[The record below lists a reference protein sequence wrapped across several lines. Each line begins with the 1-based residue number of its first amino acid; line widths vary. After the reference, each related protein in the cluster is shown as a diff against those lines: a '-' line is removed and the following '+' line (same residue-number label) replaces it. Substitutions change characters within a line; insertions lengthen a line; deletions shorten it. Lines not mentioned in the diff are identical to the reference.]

1 MILVRDYLEK
11 VSGTTSKLLF
21 QILEAITKQ
30 GNKLTYPMKRLL
42 TILSKQGNSF
52 ALIFTTKL
60 NSVMVVNKLS

>member
-30 GNKLTYPMKRLL
+30 GTNLHNSVSESLEKINDK
-42 TILSKQGNSF
+42 ILS
-52 ALIFTTKL
+52 
-60 NSVMVVNKLS
+60 